1 MYVPDSWLQIDP
13 DLSVSNVNVFEN
25 CVKNFIVSIGAYI
38 MEYSFFFRLG
48 HSQNAF
54 ASTVV

>member
-25 CVKNFIVSIGAYI
+25 CVKNFIVSISAYI
-38 MEYSFFFRLG
+38 MEYSFFCRLG